1 MALAGAVAL
10 AATGPVRAD
19 HGVCVVEADLTVPN
33 GSPVGVLLQV
43 TPGNPGTV
51 LIDYDQYGV
60 YTADAN
66 GQIRL
71 LIPANFFGSHVV
83 PLSVHFA
90 FTGEN
95 ECEDPTLTVQVGL
108 PDTSVADPSAALV
121 PQTLAT
127 ILASVVLLLLSLVQ
141 PVGRRSIHGG

>member
-1 MALAGAVAL
+1 MALAGAAAL
-10 AATGPVRAD
+10 AATGAVRAD
-19 HGVCVVEADLTVPN
+19 HGVCIVEADLIVPN
-33 GSPVGVLLQV
+33 GSSVGVFIQV

-71 LIPANFFGSHVV
+71 LIPAAFFGSHVV
-83 PLSVHFA
+83 PPSVHFA
-90 FTGEN
+90 FTGEDA
-95 ECEDPTLTVQVGL
+95 CENPTLTVQVGL

-121 PQTLAT
+121 PQTLAA
-127 ILASVVLLLLSLVQ
+127 ILASVVSLLLSLVH
-141 PVGRRSIHGG
+141 PLGRRSIHGG